1 MSNQIK
7 QFEESPK
14 IYNLFPRLVG
24 NIKNWL
30 PHIKRA
36 YDMGFNWIYINPF
49 HPTGSSGSLYAIKDH
64 FGFNPL
70 FFGSQDH
77 GRPANHL
84 KSLIKE
90 TNKLGLNIMADL
102 VINHTSKQSP
112 LVRKHP
118 NWYKRD
124 DKGRLI
130 HPGAMDKGKMVYWRD
145 LAEIDNY
152 NLQNRDSLWDYWL
165 SVIKHYLDLGFRGFR
180 CDAAYQVPTDLWR
193 FLIGEAKQLEPVSTF
208 FAETLG
214 CSVEQTLE
222 VAKSGFDYIFNSF
235 KWWNL
240 QDAWFTDQLRI
251 TQPVTSSVSFP
262 ESHDTTRLAAELKD
276 NVPNI
281 KQRYLISAL
290 LTKGVMIPIGFE
302 FGFHKKL
309 NVKLTSSDDW
319 EDARFNLCG
328 FIKDVNLLK
337 GSQRIFNQELPLQR
351 VPVEIP
357 GIMIFLKDNTN
368 TAIEKKERFLMII
381 NKNKSKAQPLN
392 LDLNSIIPDG
402 VIRDLSPEDNIGD
415 VPQSLNIKL
424 RPYQV
429 MILHQS
435 F

>member
-24 NIKNWL
+24 NVKNWL
-30 PHIKRA
+30 PHIERA
-36 YDMGFNWIYINPF
+36 YEMGFNWIYINPF

-77 GRPANHL
+77 GRPASHL
-84 KSLIKE
+84 KAMIRE
-90 TNKLGLNIMADL
+90 ANKLGLNVMADL

-112 LVRKHP
+112 LVCNHP
-118 NWYKRD
+118 DWYKRD

-130 HPGAMDKGKMVYWRD
+130 HPGAMHKGKMVYWRD
-145 LAEIDNY
+145 LAEIDNL
-152 NLQNRDSLWDYWL
+152 NSQNRDSLWAYWL
-165 SVIKHYLDLGFRGFR
+165 SVIKNYLDLGFTGFR

-193 FLIGEAKQLEPVSTF
+193 FLIEEAKQLNPASAF

-214 CSVEQTLE
+214 CPVEQTLE

-240 QDAWFTDQLRI
+240 QDNWFTDQLRL
-251 TQPVTSSVSFP
+251 TQPIAASVSFP
-262 ESHDTTRLAAELKD
+262 ESHDTTRLAADLKD
-276 NVPNI
+276 NIPSI
-281 KQRYLISAL
+281 KQRYLLSAL

-309 NVKLTSSDDW
+309 NVKLTSTEDW
-319 EDARFNLCG
+319 EDARFDLSG
-328 FIKDVNLLK
+328 FIKEVNLLK
-337 GSQRIFNQELPLQR
+337 GSQHIFNQELPLQR
-351 VPVEIP
+351 VPAQNPDI
-357 GIMIFLKDNTN
+357 IILLKDNKN
-368 TAIEKKERFLMII
+368 TAMEKKERFLLII
-381 NKNKSKAQPLN
+381 NINNSKAQTLN
-392 LDLNSIIPDG
+392 LDLNSMLPGG
-402 VIRDLSPEDNIGD
+402 VISDLSPEDNLGD
-415 VPQSLNIKL
+415 VPRLFDIKL
-424 RPYQV
+424 KPYQV
-429 MILHQS
+429 RILHHS

>member
-24 NIKNWL
+24 NVKNWL

-36 YDMGFNWIYINPF
+36 YEMGFNWIYINPF

-77 GRPANHL
+77 GRPASNL
-84 KSLIKE
+84 KAMIRE
-90 TNKLGLNIMADL
+90 ANKLGVNVMADL

-112 LVRKHP
+112 LVREHP
-118 NWYKRD
+118 DWFKRD
-124 DKGRLI
+124 DNGHLI
-130 HPGAMDKGKMVYWRD
+130 HPGAMHKGKMVYWRD
-145 LAEIDNY
+145 LAEIDNL
-152 NLQNRDSLWDYWL
+152 NSQNRDSLWAYWL
-165 SVIKHYLDLGFRGFR
+165 SVIKNYLDLGFTGFR
-180 CDAAYQVPTDLWR
+180 CDAAYQVPTDLWC
-193 FLIGEAKQLEPVSTF
+193 FLIEGAKRLNPASAF

-214 CSVEQTLE
+214 CPVEQTLG

-240 QDAWFTDQLRI
+240 QDTWFTDQLRL
-251 TQPVTSSVSFP
+251 TQPVAASVSFP
-262 ESHDTTRLAAELKD
+262 ESHDTTRLAADLKD
-276 NVPNI
+276 NIPNI
-281 KQRYLISAL
+281 KQRYLLSAL
-290 LTKGVMIPIGFE
+290 VTKGVMVPIGFE

-319 EDARFNLCG
+319 EEARFDLSG
-328 FIKDVNLLK
+328 FIKEVNLLK
-337 GSQRIFNQELPLQR
+337 ASQLIFNQELPLQR
-351 VPVEIP
+351 VPAQNQD
-357 GIMIFLKDNTN
+357 IMIILKDNIN
-368 TAIEKKERFLMII
+368 TAMEKKERFLLITNI
-381 NKNKSKAQPLN
+381 NNSRAQTLD
-392 LDLNSIIPDG
+392 LDLNSIFPDG
-402 VIRDLSPEDNIGD
+402 VIRDLSMEDNLKD
-415 VPQSLNIKL
+415 VPRLLDIKL

-429 MILHQS
+429 RIFLQS